1 LGDSAAIPVP
11 VDPALSMYT
20 YQVYLS
26 PYPGWWRRWRGRVIT
41 RDEHGTHDIWTWQSA
56 RSREGLL
63 ERLWADVH
71 RDIVWRRN
79 GAAVHLLEITFKPR

>member
-1 LGDSAAIPVP
+1 MDSAAILESGE
-11 VDPALSMYT
+11 PAPGMNT

-41 RDEHGTHDIWTWQSA
+41 RDEHGTNHIWGWRSA

-63 ERLWADVH
+63 ERLWTDVH

-79 GAAVHLLEITFKPR
+79 GAAVHLLDVTFKSG

>member
-1 LGDSAAIPVP
+1 
-11 VDPALSMYT
+11 M
-20 YQVYLS
+20 
-26 PYPGWWRRWRGRVIT
+26 IT
-41 RDEHGTHDIWTWQSA
+41 RDEHGTHNIWTWQSA

-71 RDIVWRRN
+71 GDIVWRRD